1 MEKPTDIM
9 SNPAVLEVVEGLLK
23 MCMDRE
29 KQINDLNRIVE
40 GLQAKLSQ
48 VTVEKNASKEN
59 IKGVPSGH
67 GIVIVDESQALQRN
81 LSLLL
86 KPYGFEIVGT
96 TSEYKQAVNL
106 VRTLKPSL
114 VMIDFTLPDMEGLL
128 TSQKIKHEFPETRI
142 IIMSTQLEEQ
152 TILWAIQYGADE
164 YISKPVT
171 LFGCCKC
178 WNR

>member
-1 MEKPTDIM
+1 M
-9 SNPAVLEVVEGLLK
+9 LEVVEGLLK

-29 KQINDLNRIVE
+29 KQIADLNRIVE
-40 GLQAKLSQ
+40 GLQAKLSL
-48 VTVEKNASKEN
+48 VAEEKNASKED

-67 GIVIVDESQALQRN
+67 GIVIVDESQVLQRN

-86 KPYGFEIVGT
+86 KPYGFDIVGT
-96 TSEYKQAVNL
+96 TSEYKQAFNL
-106 VRTLKPSL
+106 VSALKPSL

-152 TILWAIQYGADE
+152 TILRAIQYGADE
-164 YISKPVT
+164 YISKPVSPVRLLQVLESLIPT
-171 LFGCCKC
+171 KKVG
-178 WNR
+178 